1 MRFAMADM
9 ALSREAKV
17 VLSIPAS
24 PELPSAWMVN
34 SDGATSMMVPRGRW
48 SLSLNIQVPGLNSA
62 GVTTTSTAASPQGR
76 IFLRREIDCQAML
89 AGYHG
94 AEMGQEKAPLGSL

>member
-24 PELPSAWMVN
+24 PELASAWMVN
-34 SDGATSMMVPRGRW
+34 SDGETSVWFQQG
-48 SLSLNIQVPGLNSA
+48 A
-62 GVTTTSTAASPQGR
+62 GAYRS
-76 IFLRREIDCQAML
+76 
-89 AGYHG
+89 
-94 AEMGQEKAPLGSL
+94 